1 MAADPNTAPSPR
13 EMRECADMFPDYPD
27 VRRCLDGGAA
37 EIERLRLALEDVYAA
52 QPIWNGGI
60 AKHRPEYLYGFIEEL
75 REIAREGLKNG

>member
-1 MAADPNTAPSPR
+1 MSTDPKTDEPRGCPTPGACSAAS
-13 EMRECADMFPDYPD
+13 
-27 VRRCLDGGAA
+27 
-37 EIERLRLALEDVYAA
+37 EIKRLRSALEDVCAA